1 MRRGD
6 DDAVQLDEA
15 DRGLCAL
22 LATDP
27 RMTNRALGAEV
38 GLSEETVAMR
48 LRRLLE
54 VGALAITAVVDLEA
68 AGYRARAVARVR
80 IDGGLSAREVLA
92 PMLAD
97 DEVHSAAET
106 VGCCDA
112 VLWLIATDL
121 DAVRGVVSRLRALSG
136 VEAVTV
142 DVVSELCRLESGG
155 STLPVERW
163 SPRSLPAPVIAL
175 DDLDV
180 RLVGELIVDGHES
193 NREFARR
200 LGVSDGTVRARLG
213 RLADA
218 GLVRVAA
225 MVDPVRTGD
234 VTSAAWVFLTMDG
247 PDDSAVAS
255 LLVDPRVGT
264 LDRCAS
270 SAGVVVLAVAE
281 DPDELNVFIS
291 RDLRA
296 LPGVRS
302 VETATVVEALRHQAH
317 LVRL

>member
-1 MRRGD
+1 MRRAGD
-6 DDAVQLDEA
+6 DSVRLDEA

-22 LATDP
+22 LAIDP
-27 RMTNRALGAEV
+27 RTSNRALGAEV
-38 GLSEETVAMR
+38 GLSEETVAAR

-54 VGALAITAVVDLEA
+54 VGALALTAVVDLEA
-68 AGYRARAVARVR
+68 AGYRARAGVRVR
-80 IDGGLSAREVLA
+80 IAGGRSAAEVLA
-92 PMLAD
+92 PALGGHD
-97 DEVHSAAET
+97 VHIAAET
-106 VGCCDA
+106 TGCCDA
-112 VLWLIATDL
+112 VLWLIATDVAL
-121 DAVRGVVSRLRALSG
+121 LRGSVSRLRALPN
-136 VEAVTV
+136 VDAVVV

-155 STLPVERW
+155 STLPVVRW
-163 SPRSLPAPVIAL
+163 SPSSLPAPVVAL

-193 NREFARR
+193 NRELARR

-225 MVDPVRTGD
+225 MIDPVRIGD

-247 PDDSAVAS
+247 PDDGAVAA

-264 LDRCAS
+264 VERCAS
-270 SAGVVVLAVAE
+270 SAAVVVLAVEENA
-281 DPDELNVFIS
+281 DELNLFIS

-296 LPGVRS
+296 LPGVRG
-302 VETATVVEALRHQAH
+302 VEVATVVEALRHQAH
-317 LVRL
+317 LVRF